1 MNKLILA
8 TIIGTSLLSVSAWS
22 SPNKSEDF
30 INVNYD
36 CANNQTFNAV
46 FINDVE
52 NSYAVIGV
60 DGHIIPMKIIEA
72 ASGASYKSDTGK
84 ENLVLHTKGDK
95 AELVKENGDVVF
107 SSCISTPLD

>member
-1 MNKLILA
+1 MNKLMLA

-22 SPNKSEDF
+22 STNKSEDF
-30 INVNYD
+30 INVNYN

-52 NSYAVIGV
+52 NSYAVIGF
-60 DGHIIPMKIIEA
+60 GNRIIPMKIIEM
-72 ASGASYKSDTGK
+72 ASGASYKSDSGK

-95 AELVKENGDVVF
+95 AELVKENGDIVF
-107 SSCISTPLD
+107 SNCISTQLD